1 MPISKASS
9 SAVAPGA
16 KGDLVVGTTTNDSGI
31 LGVGSTDQVLTV
43 DSSTATGL
51 KWAAASAGGMTL
63 ISTTTLSGSS
73 VTLSSIPQ
81 TYNSLYLVLRNIT
94 GAVQDSEIR
103 IYPNNVADLC
113 SYYGFRNTITIA
125 NVSTFIRMG
134 GSEQTLRT
142 GGNNAWALSF
152 DNYTSTAS
160 FKPFQWYGFHR
171 TASNVDEVTQA
182 GGAFRSNTAIS
193 SIVLT
198 WVDNSSS
205 FNGGTVLL
213 YGVK

>member
-51 KWAAASAGGMTL
+51 KWAAPAAGGMTL
-63 ISTTTLSGSS
+63 ISTTTLSGST

-81 TYNSLYLVLRNIT
+81 TYNSLYVVLRNAT
-94 GAVQDSEIR
+94 GAVADSEIR
-103 IYPNNVADLC
+103 IYPNNVTNLTNFF
-113 SYYGFRNTITIA
+113 GTLN
-125 NVSTFIRMG
+125 STAIGDNDTHIRMA
-134 GSEQTLRT
+134 GSTQTLRT
-142 GGNNAWALSF
+142 GGNNAWAIIF

-160 FKPFQWYGFHR
+160 FKPLQWYGVH
-171 TASNVDEVTQA
+171 TNNSSVNQITQA
-182 GGAFRSNTAIS
+182 RGAFRSNTAIS